1 MFRLLS
7 ILFIITLVC
16 CRCASSSVTTTWKDP
31 NAARLLYNKIL
42 VVAVIQDTNIS
53 FRKSMEDHLVED
65 LKQLGYRSV
74 SAMQEFGP
82 NGLVNV
88 EQEATYVKLC
98 GRGIDAVLTIALL
111 DKKKESNSV
120 KTSDR
125 YSSSIEYY
133 NRVWNYR
140 NIAANLMDS
149 SANTIGNKR
158 FFWETM
164 LFDLS
169 TLSPVYLVKTRSFP
183 PPFSDAIA
191 HDYGRLIVGSMLRK
205 KVVKAQPVSSN
216 TLQAF

>member
-1 MFRLLS
+1 
-7 ILFIITLVC
+7 
-16 CRCASSSVTTTWKDP
+16 
-31 NAARLLYNKIL
+31 
-42 VVAVIQDTNIS
+42 
-53 FRKSMEDHLVED
+53 MEDHLVED